1 VRLTA
6 LDFIPIL
13 FYADRMDWALA
24 IERNRLPLLRIVAAL
39 FAMIGL
45 GETGV
50 VARVSRPVY
59 RAVLMV
65 LRPAEAAVRRL
76 IVVAARGMVV
86 APKAARPAVSGR
98 MISTRKGQ
106 GRVSF
111 QLFDPRRVLPG
122 DHGRYHAGARGNP
135 RARFIDVVFD
145 PRIPLFRPAPAVASD
160 EPDPQEDHTVNAG
173 PLCRRL
179 AAIRTALE
187 DLPRQAQR
195 YARWLA
201 RPLETRRPRRYASL
215 RTGPPPGLR
224 RRPVHEVDEILAE
237 CHWLARHATATDTS

>member
-1 VRLTA
+1 
-6 LDFIPIL
+6 
-13 FYADRMDWALA
+13 MDWALA

-39 FAMIGL
+39 FGMIGL
-45 GETGV
+45 GDGGA
-50 VARVSRPVY
+50 VARLSRPVY

-86 APKAARPAVSGR
+86 TPKTPRPAVAGR
-98 MISTRKGQ
+98 MISSRKGQ

-122 DHGRYHAGARGNP
+122 NHGRYDAGARGNP
-135 RARFIDVVFD
+135 RIHVVDVVFD
-145 PRIPLFRPAPAVASD
+145 PRIPLFRPAPAVVSD
-160 EPDPQEDHTVNAG
+160 EPEEQEDGQTVDAL

-179 AAIRTALE
+179 AAIRSALE

-195 YARWLA
+195 FARWRA
-201 RPLETRRPRRYASL
+201 RPPEARRPQRYASL

-224 RRPVHEVDEILAE
+224 QRKTREVDEILAE
-237 CHWLARHATATDTS
+237 CHWLARHAAATDTS